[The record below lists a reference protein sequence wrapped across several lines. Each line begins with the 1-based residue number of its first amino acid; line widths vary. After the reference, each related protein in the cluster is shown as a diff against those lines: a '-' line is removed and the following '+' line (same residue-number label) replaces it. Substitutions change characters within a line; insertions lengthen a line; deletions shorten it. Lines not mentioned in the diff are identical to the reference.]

1 MTTILSHQNILG
13 RQPDILPEPLRRFG
27 DMANQGDMNAVFELS
42 RAFYNQK
49 DKVEDLDAALYYKSL
64 LVENFPEERDPYS
77 CAVTLL
83 EIALIF
89 AEKAD
94 MEASKH
100 WFQKTYQ
107 YVKVNYMPHRR
118 LYLLTEIDFFE
129 AVVESGLSMA
139 KVINSRHNT

>member
-27 DMANQGDMNAVFELS
+27 DMTNQGDINAVFELS

-49 DKVEDLDAALYYKSL
+49 DQVEDLEAALYYKSL

-77 CAVTLL
+77 CAMTLL

-94 MEASKH
+94 MEASKY
-100 WFQKTYQ
+100 WFRKTYQ
-107 YVKVNYMPHRR
+107 YVKVNYMVHRR
-118 LYLLTEIDFFE
+118 LYLLTDIEFFE
-129 AVVESGLSMA
+129 SVVVSGFKISEMICEKA
-139 KVINSRHNT
+139 